1 MLMQPIRAMVLAF
14 VVVTP
19 LSGVASPV
27 AAFSPRST
35 VKVIEV
41 FRHVAKV
48 DEAVAQKLIKAYQEG
63 GYKALTQ
70 AMEGITDRSSVGA
83 IFFRVAAMEGKLA
96 DEEAAVLL
104 RTLHTVPGFE
114 KAAKQ
119 LLVLDSNLTGA
130 LQELRAAQKLKDA
143 GATVKFIRM
152 PFKDMEKAGVSDI
165 DVVAVI
171 NSRTVAIESKAYTA
185 PMRWDQISAD
195 ADTLLHFKEINPS
208 AIGCFLF
215 LTKPTEL
222 ALEMLEKKGLKAVW
236 GDPAMARY
244 CA

>member
-1 MLMQPIRAMVLAF
+1 MWMPPVRATVAALA
-14 VVVTP
+14 VVAL

-27 AAFSPRST
+27 SAFSPRST
-35 VKVIEV
+35 ARVVEV

-48 DEAVAQKLIKAYQEG
+48 DEALAQKLIKAYQEG

-70 AMEGITDRSSVGA
+70 AMEGITDKSSIGA
-83 IFFRVAAMEGKLA
+83 IFLRVATIEGKIA

-114 KAAKQ
+114 KAGKQ

-130 LQELRAAQKLKDA
+130 LQELRAAHKLTEA
-143 GATVKFIRM
+143 GQTVKYIRM
-152 PFKDMEKAGVSDI
+152 PFKDLNKAGVSDI

-171 NSRTVAIESKAYTA
+171 NGKTVAIESKAYAA
-185 PMRWDQISAD
+185 PVRWELISAD
-195 ADTLLHFKEINPS
+195 ADTLRHFKEINPS
-208 AIGCFLF
+208 AVGCFLF

-222 ALEMLEKKGLKAVW
+222 ALEMLEQKGLKAVW

>member
-1 MLMQPIRAMVLAF
+1 MSMQPVRALVLALA
-14 VVVTP
+14 VVAP

-27 AAFSPRST
+27 SAFSPRST
-35 VKVIEV
+35 ASVFEV
-41 FRHVAKV
+41 FRQVAKV
-48 DEAVAQKLIKAYQEG
+48 DEALAQTLIKAYREG

-70 AMEGITDRSSVGA
+70 AMEGVTDKSSIGA
-83 IFFRVAAMEGKLA
+83 IFLRVAATEGKIA

-114 KAAKQ
+114 RAARQ
-119 LLVLDSNLTGA
+119 LLVSSSNLTGA
-130 LQELRAAQKLKDA
+130 LQELRAAQKLTDA

-152 PFKDMEKAGVSDI
+152 PFKDMAKAGVSDI
-165 DVVAVI
+165 DMVAVI
-171 NSRTVAIESKAYTA
+171 NSRTVAIESKAYAA

-195 ADTLLHFKEINPS
+195 ADTLLHFKEISPN
-208 AIGCFLF
+208 AVGCFLF